1 MDPITP
7 TITTTLPISDFID
20 LFTPISLPTPEGA
33 ITSTPPAFGF
43 TNVFTSSAPYG
54 ATVYKWMMDQGIVN
68 IYITVAIAFA
78 ALMIVI
84 AFVWRRIRMGQ
95 AFGRQQAG
103 QAYRAFM
110 SMQDRY
116 K

>member
-7 TITTTLPISDFID
+7 TVTTTLPISDFVG

-33 ITSTPPAFGF
+33 LTGTLPTFGF
-43 TNVFTSSAPYG
+43 TSVFTGSAPYG
-54 ATVYKWMMDQGIVN
+54 ATIYQWMMDQGIVSV
-68 IYITVAIAFA
+68 YFTVAIAFA

-103 QAYRAFM
+103 AAYRAFM